1 MERALS
7 LNAVAK
13 KYDEAF
19 KRQAVEMVLQGG
31 KMVREVAVDLG
42 VSQYPIYQPARRAV
56 NGVAT
61 PVPIGLLAGLRDSI

>member
-31 KMVREVAVDLG
+31 KMVREV
-42 VSQYPIYQPARRAV
+42 VSLC
-56 NGVAT
+56 T
-61 PVPIGLLAGLRDSI
+61 